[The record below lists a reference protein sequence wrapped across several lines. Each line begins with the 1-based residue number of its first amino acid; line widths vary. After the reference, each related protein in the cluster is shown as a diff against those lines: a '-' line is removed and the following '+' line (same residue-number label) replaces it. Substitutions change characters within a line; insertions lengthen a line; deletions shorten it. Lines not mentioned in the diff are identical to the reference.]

1 MNCSSCGAN
10 LPPGAAACPM
20 CGTPTPY
27 NVRGPGSSG
36 PYDPTA
42 ISSGYG
48 TPPPPSTGY
57 GDPSYGAPP
66 SSTSPYDPYTV
77 PSQPPPNP
85 YTAPPPQPGG
95 YGPQPNYMPP
105 PRRRSRVWLIVGI
118 VLLVLLLACVGASL
132 AI

>member
-10 LPPGAAACPM
+10 LPPEAAACPV

-48 TPPPPSTGY
+48 TPPPSTGY
-57 GDPSYGAPP
+57 GAPTYGAPP
-66 SSTSPYDPYTV
+66 STYHHRKFTRHRLS
-77 PSQPPPNP
+77 
-85 YTAPPPQPGG
+85 
-95 YGPQPNYMPP
+95 
-105 PRRRSRVWLIVGI
+105 
-118 VLLVLLLACVGASL
+118 GAVEL
-132 AI
+132 G